1 MKRILL
7 EVETSFQDLKF
18 TGMHLTFMTSCG
30 LFTVAIGSVYTVLLT
45 RALERW
51 RIENWSNLTGFV
63 SDLSELLM
71 MSLKNKSNQY
81 YVSLSSIPDNSLFII
96 LSSTTTSN
104 KFNGRVGG
112 FCTQHFSKN

>member
-18 TGMHLTFMTSCG
+18 TGMHFTFMIS
-30 LFTVAIGSVYTVLLT
+30 IGSVYTVLLT
-45 RALERW
+45 RTLERW

-81 YVSLSSIPDNSLFII
+81 YVSLSNIPDNSLFII

>member
-18 TGMHLTFMTSCG
+18 TGMLLTFMIS
-30 LFTVAIGSVYTVLLT
+30 IGSVYTVLLT

-81 YVSLSSIPDNSLFII
+81 YVSLSNIPDNSLFII